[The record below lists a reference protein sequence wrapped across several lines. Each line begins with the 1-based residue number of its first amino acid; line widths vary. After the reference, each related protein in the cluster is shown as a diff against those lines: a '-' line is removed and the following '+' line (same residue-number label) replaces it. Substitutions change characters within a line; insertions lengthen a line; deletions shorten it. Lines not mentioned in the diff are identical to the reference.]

1 MIKALNFIAWALAA
15 LGAAILAAMLHYQAG
30 YAVHDVTI
38 WAIASVI
45 GTLGFVGFAV
55 AALYSFG
62 TEA

>member
-1 MIKALNFIAWALAA
+1 MIKALELTAWAIAA
-15 LGAAILAAMLHYQAG
+15 LGIAILAAMLHYQAG

-45 GTLGFVGFAV
+45 GILGFVSFAG

-62 TEA
+62 VER